1 MSASASAFAG
11 TPLPR
16 ASRGSPPGVR
26 PPRRARSSPRV
37 SACGLCGRRELI
49 TGVLSGAVAP
59 TTPSGG
65 DDALRA
71 KAREAYGDTFART
84 MEGGMADYETSIR
97 AVKDSLFARLD
108 ARGVRDVVEIG
119 VGTGPNMRYYGD
131 MRVTG
136 VEPNAA
142 SHAYAAANAA
152 KHGLERFDVIEGV
165 AENLPMPDASADAVV
180 GTLVNCSVASVARAA
195 AEAKRV
201 LRPGGVYLF
210 LDHVAAPSGTP
221 LLALQ
226 KTLEPLNRIAYEGC
240 RLTRDPVADIEAAGF
255 GGGVR
260 AERFLAGSGAIE
272 TSWLMQPDAGEAA
285 RRIAA
290 PGGVMEGIEP
300 HFLLAPHVAGVA
312 TK

>member
-16 ASRGSPPGVR
+16 VSRGSPPGVR

-119 VGTGPNMRYYGD
+119 VGTGPNMRYYGG

-136 VEPNAA
+136 VEPNAED
-142 SHAYAAANAA
+142 AYAQQLIDGSGKFQLLDRLLA
-152 KHGLERFDVIEGV
+152 KLFEGGHRVVLFSQFTSTLDLLEAGRGDLLDAGSISAIDTTTGDTLDV
-165 AENLPMPDASADAVV
+165 AVQ
-180 GTLVNCSVASVARAA
+180 L
-195 AEAKRV
+195 
-201 LRPGGVYLF
+201 
-210 LDHVAAPSGTP
+210 APS
-221 LLALQ
+221 
-226 KTLEPLNRIAYEGC
+226 E
-240 RLTRDPVADIEAAGF
+240 
-255 GGGVR
+255 
-260 AERFLAGSGAIE
+260 
-272 TSWLMQPDAGEAA
+272 
-285 RRIAA
+285 
-290 PGGVMEGIEP
+290 
-300 HFLLAPHVAGVA
+300 
-312 TK
+312 